1 MPPARERRSNVPCS
15 NASSKTSREAGRT
28 SSRAPAATVFPSRI
42 AAAASRSLNL
52 PFVLVGSLVVERV
65 FLWTAMGQVV
75 FNAVEYY
82 DVPLLLGI
90 LSVVGVMTLIAH
102 IVLDVVYVYLDP
114 RLRYAPGS

>member
-1 MPPARERRSNVPCS
+1 
-15 NASSKTSREAGRT
+15 
-28 SSRAPAATVFPSRI
+28 
-42 AAAASRSLNL
+42 
-52 PFVLVGSLVVERV
+52 
-65 FLWTAMGQVV
+65 V

-90 LSVVGVMTLIAH
+90 LSVVGVLTLIAH